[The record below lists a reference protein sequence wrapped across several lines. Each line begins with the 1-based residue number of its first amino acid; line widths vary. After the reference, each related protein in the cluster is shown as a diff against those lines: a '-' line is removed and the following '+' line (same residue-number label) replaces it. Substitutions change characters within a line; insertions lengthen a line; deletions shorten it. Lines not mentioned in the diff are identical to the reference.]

1 MKTNDNDTVLREL
14 LSASIAHIE
23 AAQLLRSNRGRGIK
37 GGIEKEKLR
46 MVETDARVRLIK
58 AQNAAL
64 AVLNKWNVK

>member
-1 MKTNDNDTVLREL
+1 MTNDNDTLREL

-23 AAQLLRSNRGRGIK
+23 LCELLKTNRGRGVK

-46 MVETDARVRLIK
+46 LTANDTRIRLVK

-64 AVLNKWNVK
+64 AIINKKPR